1 MWDFLGFPT
10 ELVYTPAGA
19 DVYFD
24 RTDTETAM
32 HSPQYVDWAIFGGL
46 WWIAGDYGHVAL

>member
-10 ELVYTPAGA
+10 DLVYASANA

-32 HSPQYVDWAIFGGL
+32 HSPQYVGWAIFGGL
-46 WWIAGDYGHVAL
+46 